1 MLTSLF
7 VFGILSY
14 VEIALAKPWN
24 FHYGGSSSVVERQIV
39 DLVVE
44 GSRIWLSRVRIPSS
58 TQNLS
63 ARSST
68 DRASDFESAGYRF
81 ESCRAHKTFGPLAQL
96 VEQQTLNLRVKGS
109 IPLRLINI
117 PSTTKVVINCES
129 GGIGIHASLRN

>member
-14 VEIALAKPWN
+14 VEIALAKPWD

-44 GSRIWLSRVRIPSS
+44 GSNPFFHPKP
-58 TQNLS
+58 S

-117 PSTTKVVINCES
+117 PSTAKVVINCES

>member
-44 GSRIWLSRVRIPSS
+44 GSTS

>member
-44 GSRIWLSRVRIPSS
+44 GSK
-58 TQNLS
+58 
-63 ARSST
+63 
-68 DRASDFESAGYRF
+68 SAGYRF